1 MLPGRKIASADFLR
15 TLAIV
20 FVTTYHFFP
29 DFLSNGWIGVD
40 LFFALSGFLIF
51 YLPQTQSLKDFLR
64 RRFYRIVIPL
74 ILFCLLSVPLFF
86 ILFKPEFWLDVLVFP
101 SLSAFVG
108 AANVYFLFFQ
118 DYFNKLSYQPLLHF
132 WSLGPEMQFIIM
144 VALLSFLTKRSLFF
158 SVAICIAIFSFFS
171 NYLVSDLNSQFYLTP
186 LRLYEFILGG
196 CARAIYQRKLA
207 DRFPRFV
214 IVIFNLFAIVGLLAL
229 AGGVIGKTRF
239 EASNF
244 ALILA
249 FVYLAFSKNVNQRGR
264 FNTFFTGV
272 ALRSYS
278 IYLVHY
284 PFAFY
289 SKTLGLSILETLPMI
304 ASSMLVAEFFYK
316 FVDYKVITKGLDLSV
331 LRWCLI
337 LSVLGSSFALTFFST
352 SDKVVSSIKVDSSY
366 PIKEKP
372 RVIALGDSH
381 LPHAK
386 LFLDKLAVPVNYVSV
401 NCLPIPDTTH
411 IYAATSFSQKNN
423 KCIKQNSMWDDK
435 YSTYDVVL
443 LAARWSHPFIGRI
456 DEKRVLNQWSYETR
470 LVRANDYAPK
480 STTLEDSKV
489 IFETEMDSLSAK
501 IAERGS
507 V

>member
-1 MLPGRKIASADFLR
+1 
-15 TLAIV
+15 
-20 FVTTYHFFP
+20 
-29 DFLSNGWIGVD
+29 
-40 LFFALSGFLIF
+40 
-51 YLPQTQSLKDFLR
+51 
-64 RRFYRIVIPL
+64 
-74 ILFCLLSVPLFF
+74 
-86 ILFKPEFWLDVLVFP
+86 
-101 SLSAFVG
+101 
-108 AANVYFLFFQ
+108 
-118 DYFNKLSYQPLLHF
+118 
-132 WSLGPEMQFIIM
+132 
-144 VALLSFLTKRSLFF
+144 
-158 SVAICIAIFSFFS
+158 
-171 NYLVSDLNSQFYLTP
+171 
-186 LRLYEFILGG
+186 
-196 CARAIYQRKLA
+196 
-207 DRFPRFV
+207 
-214 IVIFNLFAIVGLLAL
+214 
-229 AGGVIGKTRF
+229 
-239 EASNF
+239 
-244 ALILA
+244 
-249 FVYLAFSKNVNQRGR
+249 
-264 FNTFFTGV
+264 
-272 ALRSYS
+272 
-278 IYLVHY
+278 
-284 PFAFY
+284 
-289 SKTLGLSILETLPMI
+289 MI

-501 IAERGS
+501 IAERGKRLVLFGEVPPLGATPTGCERLNNIFVQFCSRHYFKREEALQKLSYTSQVFFKLSQKYHGNVIYIDVSNSFCPQSQTSCLQRIEDVFLYNDDNHLNYKVLKDNKEFFSQTKS
-507 V
+507 VLTTLTHIFDE